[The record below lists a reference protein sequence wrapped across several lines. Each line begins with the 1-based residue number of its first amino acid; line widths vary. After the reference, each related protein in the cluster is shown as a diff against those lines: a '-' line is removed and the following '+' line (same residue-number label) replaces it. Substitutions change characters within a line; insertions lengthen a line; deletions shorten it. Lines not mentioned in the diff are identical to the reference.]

1 MKRKVTRKIAVS
13 FVLLAIALGVM
24 ANLSGVFMA
33 NTSAEDAGA
42 GADGGA
48 SVAYNDM
55 LARDTHRIDTPS
67 YNDLLARAVDG
78 RLNTPAWFVESFI
91 LGDKIVTPT

>member
-1 MKRKVTRKIAVS
+1 MNKKTTRKIAVS
-13 FVLLAIALGVM
+13 FVLFSIALGVM
-24 ANLSGVFMA
+24 ASFGGIVA
-33 NTSAEDAGA
+33 VQDS
-42 GADGGA
+42 GADGA

-78 RLNTPAWFVESFI
+78 KLATPAWIVESFT

>member
-1 MKRKVTRKIAVS
+1 MNKKTTRKIAVS
-13 FVLLAIALGVM
+13 FVLFSIALGVM
-24 ANLSGVFMA
+24 ASFGGIVA
-33 NTSAEDAGA
+33 VQDS

>member
-1 MKRKVTRKIAVS
+1 MYLPKKGDQEMNKKVTRKIAVS

-42 GADGGA
+42 DGGDSNLEVSS
-48 SVAYNDM
+48 SVERSLQHDG
-55 LARDTHRIDTPS
+55 RIDTPAS
-67 YNDLLARAVDG
+67 YEEI
-78 RLNTPAWFVESFI
+78 FY